1 MKLGSGKPEVSEDRL
16 EEVRRQLQRRV
27 EHGASMMMSA
37 ALSLCTLLF
46 IAVLVLPVFGPRV
59 AALTAAAVVLGIVAT
74 CYVVCVTRVTKR
86 GDATNRWPG
95 AVWSQGGSMASQ
107 RGTLPEDPLGDR
119 LLAALTILA
128 AGAFALM
135 LVWLVGR

>member
-1 MKLGSGKPEVSEDRL
+1 MSEDRAREML
-16 EEVRRQLQRRV
+16 RRLRHRA
-27 EHGASMMMSA
+27 EHETWMMMSV
-37 ALSLCTLLF
+37 ALSLCTLLL

-59 AALTAAAVVLGIVAT
+59 AALTAASVVLGIVAI
-74 CYVVCVTRVTKR
+74 CYVVCVTRVPKR
-86 GDATNRWPG
+86 GAVKTRWPAAG
-95 AVWSQGGSMASQ
+95 LSQHGGVAP
-107 RGTLPEDPLGDR
+107 RRDTLPEDPPGDR